1 MAEVTGI
8 IEEIVFRN
16 EDNGFTVLELREERE
31 GSLTTVVGN
40 LPFVVE
46 GERVRV
52 TGEWTVHPDY
62 GPQLKVENLQSVP
75 PSSLDGLEKYLSSG
89 LIKGVGPAT
98 AKRLVEHFGLD
109 TLDIIQFNPERL
121 TEVDGIGPAKAEA
134 IAASFAEQK
143 EVREV
148 MLFLQTYGIT
158 TTYAIKIYKIYGAN
172 TIPLI
177 KENPYRLAREVTGI
191 GFKTADRIARSMGI
205 EHDSPYRVAAGT
217 QYVLSQAASDGHTY
231 LPKEELIRRA
241 SSLLGVPKELVENA
255 IVSMAVEQLIHVEEM
270 EDHTAVYLLPFY
282 YAESGVC
289 KGLIELSMTEV
300 ESPVIDIDKALEEW
314 QRREGIVLAKR
325 QREAV
330 VEALN
335 NGVLIITGGPGTGK
349 TTTINCIIQL
359 FEQQGLEVVLA
370 APTGRA
376 AKRLTETTG
385 REAKTIHRLLE
396 YGYLGDGEGEELL
409 FQKDED
415 DPLEADVVVIDEM
428 SMVDILL
435 MNHLLKAIVPGTRLI
450 MVGDIDQL
458 PSVGPGNVL
467 KDIINSGLIRVIC
480 LDEIFRQ
487 AQESMIVV
495 NAHRI
500 NCGEFPYLNVP
511 GKDFY
516 FDRRHSSQDILNTLI
531 DLVCRRI
538 PSFGPY
544 DPMRDIQV
552 LTPMRKG
559 IVGVNKLNEELQ
571 RTLNP
576 PEPNKEEHPFRDVIF
591 REGDKVMQIKNN
603 YRTPWK
609 RIQYG
614 KTVEEGEGV
623 FNGDVGYILK
633 IDKEEKI
640 MQVLFDDDRH
650 VVYDFTQLDELELA
664 YAISIHKSQGSEFPI
679 VVIPMSWGPP
689 MLMTRNLLYTAVT
702 RARNMVVLVGKES
715 VIRDMIANNRI
726 SHRYSGLEKRLRDI
740 FARLG

>member
-16 EDNGFTVLELREERE
+16 EDNGFTVIDLREERE
-31 GSLTTVVGN
+31 GNVVTVVGN

-46 GERVRV
+46 GERVKV

-62 GPQLKVENLQSVP
+62 GPQLKAENFQSVS
-75 PSSLDGLEKYLSSG
+75 PSSLDGLEKYLASG
-89 LIKGVGPAT
+89 LIKGVGPST
-98 AKRLVEHFGLD
+98 AKKLVEHFGLN

-121 TEVDGIGPAKAEA
+121 TEVDGIGPAKAEL
-134 IAASFAEQK
+134 IASSFAEQK

-158 TTYAIKIYKIYGAN
+158 TTYAIKIYKLYGAN

-191 GFKTADRIARSMGI
+191 GFKTADRIARNMGI

-217 QYVLSQAASDGHTY
+217 QYVLSQAANDGHTY
-231 LPKEELIRRA
+231 LPKEELVRRA
-241 SSLLGVPKELVENA
+241 SSLLGVPEEMVENA
-255 IVSMAVEQLIHVEEM
+255 IVSMTVDQLIHVEEM

-282 YAESGVC
+282 YAESRVC
-289 KGLIELSMTEV
+289 RALIELSMTEV
-300 ESPVIDIDKALEEW
+300 EIPVINIDKLLKEW
-314 QRREGIVLAKR
+314 QRSEGIILAKK
-325 QREAV
+325 QQEAV
-330 VEALN
+330 IEALN

-396 YGYLGDGEGEELL
+396 YGYLGEEEGQDL
-409 FQKDED
+409 FQRDED
-415 DPLEADVVVIDEM
+415 NPLEADVVIIDEM

-450 MVGDIDQL
+450 MVGDVDQL

-500 NCGEFPYLNVP
+500 NHGEFPYLNVS

-516 FDRRHSSQDILNTLI
+516 FDRRNSPQDILNTLI
-531 DLVCRRI
+531 ELVCKRI
-538 PSFGPY
+538 PNFGPY
-544 DPMRDIQV
+544 DPMRDIQL

-559 IVGVNKLNEELQ
+559 VVGVNRLNEELQ
-571 RTLNP
+571 KVLNP
-576 PEPNKEEHPFRDVIF
+576 PDPGKNERAFRDVIF

-609 RIQYG
+609 RIQHG
-614 KTVEEGEGV
+614 KVVEEGEGV

-633 IDKEEKI
+633 IDNEEKN
-640 MQVLFDDDRH
+640 MQVLFDDDRQ

-664 YAISIHKSQGSEFPI
+664 YAISVHKSQGSEFPI

-702 RARNMVVLVGKES
+702 RARKMVVLVGKES
-715 VIRDMIANNRI
+715 TIKEMIANNHI

-740 FARLG
+740 FSRLG